1 MSLKSVMIVF
11 NQANT
16 ERVEYMLDVLGIK
29 GFTFFEQ
36 VQGRGTNGGEPRRG
50 THAWPEMNS
59 CVITIVEEEQLPALL
74 ESVKKLDMRN
84 EEVGVRA
91 FVWDIVATVQALI
104 WCKMHKNARIICIIQ
119 KKVVLLHREMNEGT
133 ETVSSLY
140 TKGDRIGDL

>member
-1 MSLKSVMIVF
+1 MKSVMIVF

-16 ERVEYMLDVLGIK
+16 ERVEYMLDTLEIR

-36 VQGRGTNGGEPRRG
+36 VQGRGTNTGDPRRG

-59 CVITIVEEEQLPALL
+59 CVITIIPDEKLDVLL

-91 FVWDIVATVQALI
+91 FAWNIEQTV
-104 WCKMHKNARIICIIQ
+104 
-119 KKVVLLHREMNEGT
+119 
-133 ETVSSLY
+133 
-140 TKGDRIGDL
+140 